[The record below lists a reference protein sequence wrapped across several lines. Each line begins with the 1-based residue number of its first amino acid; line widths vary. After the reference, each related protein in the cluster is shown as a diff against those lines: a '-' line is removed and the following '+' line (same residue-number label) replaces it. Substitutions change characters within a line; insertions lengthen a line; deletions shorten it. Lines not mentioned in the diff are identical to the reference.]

1 MKNKPVE
8 NSKRRT
14 IAWGYYLAETFRTL
28 RISDNKVITN
38 SNIGRRTFYKMK
50 KGKPI
55 NADAYVRL
63 TIFALKKIKERESGQ
78 HPPPITE
85 EGWKKQFWKIV
96 TERDSPICGH
106 QHEFLP

>member
-55 NADAYVRL
+55 NADAYLRL
-63 TIFALKKIKERESGQ
+63 TIFALENIKERESTQ
-78 HPPPITE
+78 RPPPMTE
-85 EGWKKQFWKIV
+85 EGWKELFWKII
-96 TERDSPICGH
+96 TEFSP
-106 QHEFLP
+106 

>member
-38 SNIGRRTFYKMK
+38 SNIGRRTYYTMK

-63 TIFALKKIKERESGQ
+63 TIFALENIKERESGQ

-106 QHEFLP
+106 QHDFLL

>member
-28 RISDNKVITN
+28 RISDNKVIREC
-38 SNIGRRTFYKMK
+38 NIGRRTYYTMK

-63 TIFALKKIKERESGQ
+63 TIFALKKIKERESAQ
-78 HPPPITE
+78 HPPPMTE
-85 EGWKKQFWKIV
+85 EGWKKQFWKII
-96 TERDSPICGH
+96 TEI
-106 QHEFLP
+106 LP